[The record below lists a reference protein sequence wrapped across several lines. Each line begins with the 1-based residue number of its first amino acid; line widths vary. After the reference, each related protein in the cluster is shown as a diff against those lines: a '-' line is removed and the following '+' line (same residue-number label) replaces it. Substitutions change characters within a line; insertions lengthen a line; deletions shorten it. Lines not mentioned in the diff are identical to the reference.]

1 VSKPIELWLWWF
13 TDRFGKRRMTS
24 FRMSRQMALERYPD
38 AQPVPGTVEIFNLPD
53 TDDGKRF
60 PVRPPAG

>member
-38 AQPVPGTVEIFNLPD
+38 ARAVPGSVEIRNFPD
-53 TDDGKRF
+53 TDDEKPF
-60 PVRPPAG
+60 PVRPSAE

>member
-1 VSKPIELWLWWF
+1 MISTEFWLWF
-13 TDRFGKRRMTS
+13 ITDEFGDRRMTTY
-24 FRMSRQMALERYPD
+24 RMSREVALQRYPD